1 MSNLEE
7 QNGGAWNP
15 FKKTQTTSTPAA
27 PMTPPATPTG
37 SEEAKP
43 KGFLGKLGSSIA
55 SSVSAKKQALTTS
68 VKASTQALGRKIG
81 PGENIIES
89 GLADQ
94 YDLMA
99 GNTVAYKKNCL
110 ISVNCAIGGKIR
122 DKLKVHIQEG
132 ARKFKDA
139 MDFQSVERIVE
150 TQDVKSLFGIDAA
163 LKASAAK
170 ATTAQKIY
178 TTHISQ
184 PITFA
189 EEDTK
194 EEAGN
199 VKSKIITDPK
209 KGDRA
214 VHGLPCGVFFKKGD
228 KGTGDILGEG
238 LITKIDAPSKL
249 FYVTVTNINDEPG
262 AEGAVD
268 GASAK
273 KATFVK
279 ENIIVK
285 FDQLCIGG
293 DVARLAYSTCSAPKP
308 FDKPVTAAVG
318 GGLNSY
324 VDELLSETSEINDQF
339 GGRKKTKT
347 KKNKNND
354 NLSVSTEDGLC
365 E

>member
-7 QNGGAWNP
+7 QNGGAWP
-15 FKKTQTTSTPAA
+15 KISLPSFGKKKDATAPATETA
-27 PMTPPATPTG
+27 PATPPTTPT
-37 SEEAKP
+37 EAKP
-43 KGFLGKLGSSIA
+43 KGFFGKLGSSIA
-55 SSVSAKKQALTTS
+55 TS

-99 GNTVAYKKNCL
+99 GNQVAYKKNCL
-110 ISVNCAIGGKIR
+110 ISVNCVIGGEIR
-122 DKLKVHIQEG
+122 NRLKTHIEEG
-132 ARKFKDA
+132 AAEFKRA
-139 MDFQSVERIVE
+139 MKLEE
-150 TQDVKSLFGIDAA
+150 LEKLAGTNDVKSLFGIDAG
-163 LKASAAK
+163 LKDSAAR
-170 ATTAQKIY
+170 AVAAQKIY
-178 TTHISQ
+178 VAQIAK

-189 EEDTK
+189 
-194 EEAGN
+194 AGAAN
-199 VKSKIITDPK
+199 VELKTIPDPK
-209 KGDRA
+209 GGAGRTIS
-214 VHGLPCGVFFKKGD
+214 GLPCGVFFKKGD

-249 FYVTVTNINDEPG
+249 FYVTVTNIKDEPG
-262 AEGAVD
+262 AEGAVDGAVD

-293 DVARLAYSTCSAPKP
+293 DVARLAYNTCSAKP
-308 FDKPVTAAVG
+308 FDKPAGVAVG
-318 GGLNSY
+318 GGLNNY

>member
-7 QNGGAWNP
+7 QNGGWP
-15 FKKTQTTSTPAA
+15 KISLPSLGKKKDATTSATPAPGA
-27 PMTPPATPTG
+27 ATATDSAVPATVAPTIPT
-37 SEEAKP
+37 EAKP
-43 KGFLGKLGSSIA
+43 KGFFGKLGSSIA
-55 SSVSAKKQALTTS
+55 TS
-68 VKASTQALGRKIG
+68 VKTSTQALGRKIG

-99 GNTVAYKKNCL
+99 GNAIPYKKNCL
-110 ISVNCAIGGKIR
+110 ISVDCAIGGEIR
-122 DKLKVHIQEG
+122 DKLKAHIEKG
-132 ARKFKDA
+132 SGLFKSA
-139 MDFQSVERIVE
+139 MKLEE
-150 TQDVKSLFGIDAA
+150 LEKLAGTNDVKSLFGIDAG
-163 LKASAAK
+163 LKDSAAR
-170 ATTAQKIY
+170 AVAAQKIY
-178 TTHISQ
+178 VTHIAQ

-189 EEDTK
+189 

-199 VKSKIITDPK
+199 VKSKIISDPK
-209 KGDRA
+209 KGDRT
-214 VHGLPCGVFFKKGD
+214 VYGLPCGVFFKKGD

-249 FYVTVTNINDEPG
+249 FYVTVTNLKDDAEP
-262 AEGAVD
+262 VD

-293 DVARLAYSTCSAPKP
+293 NDNRSAYDTCLSKP
-308 FDKPVTAAVG
+308 FTPSTVVAVG
-318 GGLNSY
+318 GGLNNY
-324 VDELLSETSEINDQF
+324 VNELLSETSEINDQF
-339 GGRKKTKT
+339 GGRKKTTT